1 MADKV
6 AACVRE
12 GVAIASGDGAVTDRR
27 KAAGQRVA
35 KLLKS
40 EAEKTLSHQS
50 IAQDFRDRLGAAL
63 NAEHDPGAREVL
75 DNIIDSL
82 RAQIDDLG

>member
-12 GVAIASGDGAVTDRR
+12 VVAIASGDGTLGDRH
-27 KAAGQRVA
+27 KAAEQRVA
-35 KLLKS
+35 RLLNS

-50 IAQDFRDRLGAAL
+50 IAQDFRDRLDTAL
-63 NAEHDPGAREVL
+63 NAEHDPDARKVL
-75 DNIIDSL
+75 DKIIDNL
-82 RAQIDDLG
+82 RAPIDDLR

>member
-12 GVAIASGDGAVTDRR
+12 VVAIASGDGAVGDRR
-27 KAAGQRVA
+27 KAAEQCVA

-40 EAEKTLSHQS
+40 EAEKTLSHHS

-63 NAEHDPGAREVL
+63 NAEHDPDAREVL
-75 DNIIDSL
+75 DKIIDSL

>member
-12 GVAIASGDGAVTDRR
+12 VVAIASGEGAVGDRR
-27 KAAGQRVA
+27 KAAEQCVA

-40 EAEKTLSHQS
+40 EAEKTLSHHS

-63 NAEHDPGAREVL
+63 NAEHDADAREVL
-75 DNIIDSL
+75 EKIIESL
-82 RAQIDDLG
+82 RAQIDDLA